1 MTVHIV
7 RTLKTIRKESVTNQT
22 CYFAPCHKTQRMLMA
37 LPNLAATPK
46 QLMHI
51 TVGQNGSVDQSTL
64 WDLCPRGFRNPPYK
78 LIRNVEGDKANGLT

>member
-22 CYFAPCHKTQRMLMA
+22 CYFAPCNKTQRILMA

-51 TVGQNGSVDQSTL
+51 TVGQNGSVDPFLQSYTCYGTSVLGGFETL
-64 WDLCPRGFRNPPYK
+64 STN
-78 LIRNVEGDKANGLT
+78 

>member
-7 RTLKTIRKESVTNQT
+7 RTLKTIRKENVTNQT
-22 CYFAPCHKTQRMLMA
+22 RYFAPCHKTQRILMA

-51 TVGQNGSVDQSTL
+51 TVGQNGSIDPFLQSYTCYGTSVPGGFETL
-64 WDLCPRGFRNPPYK
+64 PTN
-78 LIRNVEGDKANGLT
+78 

>member
-22 CYFAPCHKTQRMLMA
+22 CYFAPCHKTQRILMA

-46 QLMHI
+46 QLMDI
-51 TVGQNGSVDQSTL
+51 TVGQNGSVDPFLQSYTCYGTSVPGGFETL
-64 WDLCPRGFRNPPYK
+64 STN
-78 LIRNVEGDKANGLT
+78 

>member
-22 CYFAPCHKTQRMLMA
+22 CYFAPCHKTQRILMA

-51 TVGQNGSVDQSTL
+51 TVGQNGSIDPFLQSYTCYGTSVPGGFETL
-64 WDLCPRGFRNPPYK
+64 PTN
-78 LIRNVEGDKANGLT
+78 

>member
-22 CYFAPCHKTQRMLMA
+22 CYFAPCHKTQRILMA

-51 TVGQNGSVDQSTL
+51 TVGQNGSIDSFLQSYTCYGTSVPGGFETL
-64 WDLCPRGFRNPPYK
+64 PTN
-78 LIRNVEGDKANGLT
+78 

>member
-22 CYFAPCHKTQRMLMA
+22 CYFAPCHKTQRILMA

-51 TVGQNGSVDQSTL
+51 TVGQNGSADPFLQSYTCYGISVPGGFETL
-64 WDLCPRGFRNPPYK
+64 PTN
-78 LIRNVEGDKANGLT
+78 

>member
-22 CYFAPCHKTQRMLMA
+22 CYFAPCHKTQRILMA

-51 TVGQNGSVDQSTL
+51 TVGQNGSVDPFLQSYTCYGTSVPGGFETL
-64 WDLCPRGFRNPPYK
+64 P
-78 LIRNVEGDKANGLT
+78 TS

>member
-22 CYFAPCHKTQRMLMA
+22 CYFAPCHKTQRILMA

-51 TVGQNGSVDQSTL
+51 TVGQNGSVDPFLQSYTCYGTSVPGGFETL
-64 WDLCPRGFRNPPYK
+64 PTN
-78 LIRNVEGDKANGLT
+78 

>member
-22 CYFAPCHKTQRMLMA
+22 CYFAPCHKTQRILMA

-46 QLMHI
+46 QLMDI
-51 TVGQNGSVDQSTL
+51 TVGQNGSVDPFLQSYTCYGTSVPGGFETL
-64 WDLCPRGFRNPPYK
+64 PTN
-78 LIRNVEGDKANGLT
+78 

>member
-22 CYFAPCHKTQRMLMA
+22 CYFAPCHKTQRILMA

-51 TVGQNGSVDQSTL
+51 TVGQNDSVDPFLQSYTCYGTSVPGGFETL
-64 WDLCPRGFRNPPYK
+64 PTN
-78 LIRNVEGDKANGLT
+78 

>member
-7 RTLKTIRKESVTNQT
+7 RTLKTIRKESMTNRT
-22 CYFAPCHKTQRMLMA
+22 CYFASRHETQRILMA

-51 TVGQNGSVDQSTL
+51 TVGQNGGVNPLISGYVVPWSDRSKSDHST
-64 WDLCPRGFRNPPYK
+64 
-78 LIRNVEGDKANGLT
+78 

>member
-7 RTLKTIRKESVTNQT
+7 KTLKTIKKESMTNRT
-22 CYFAPCHKTQRMLMA
+22 CYFAPCHGIQRILMA

-51 TVGQNGSVDQSTL
+51 TVGQNGGVNLLISGHFV
-64 WDLCPRGFRNPPYK
+64 PR
-78 LIRNVEGDKANGLT
+78 

>member
-22 CYFAPCHKTQRMLMA
+22 CYFAPCHKTQRILMA

-51 TVGQNGSVDQSTL
+51 TVGQNGSVDPFLQSYTCYGTSVPGGFETL
-64 WDLCPRGFRNPPYK
+64 STN
-78 LIRNVEGDKANGLT
+78 

>member
-22 CYFAPCHKTQRMLMA
+22 CYFAPCHKTQRILMA

-51 TVGQNGSVDQSTL
+51 TVGQNGSIDPFLQSYTCYGTSVPGGFETL
-64 WDLCPRGFRNPPYK
+64 STN
-78 LIRNVEGDKANGLT
+78 

>member
-22 CYFAPCHKTQRMLMA
+22 CYFAPCHKTQRILMA

-51 TVGQNGSVDQSTL
+51 TVGQNGSVDPFLQSYICYGTSVPGGFETL
-64 WDLCPRGFRNPPYK
+64 PTN
-78 LIRNVEGDKANGLT
+78 

>member
-22 CYFAPCHKTQRMLMA
+22 CYFAPCNKTQRILMA
-37 LPNLAATPK
+37 LPNLSATPK

-51 TVGQNGSVDQSTL
+51 TVGQNGSVDPFLQSYTCYGTSVQGGFETL
-64 WDLCPRGFRNPPYK
+64 STN
-78 LIRNVEGDKANGLT
+78 